1 MRLDSLILEFDHAL
15 RVLSGVLPPARKR
28 PGADL
33 PEKASFQQGD
43 DPMRRKAAALMRVN
57 HTGEV
62 CAQALYRGQ
71 AAGTANQ
78 NLRQTLSR
86 AGGEEMDHLSWTA
99 QRIGELG
106 GRTSLLNPLWYAGSY
121 CLGYT
126 AARLGDG
133 WSLGFLA
140 ETEQQ
145 VGAHLQSHTERL
157 PVDDARSQALVAA
170 MREEELGHGAQAVA
184 LGARP
189 LPGPVRCLMKV
200 SAKAMTE
207 STYWV

>member
-1 MRLDSLILEFDHAL
+1 
-15 RVLSGVLPPARKR
+15 
-28 PGADL
+28 
-33 PEKASFQQGD
+33 
-43 DPMRRKAAALMRVN
+43 
-57 HTGEV
+57 
-62 CAQALYRGQ
+62 
-71 AAGTANQ
+71 
-78 NLRQTLSR
+78 
-86 AGGEEMDHLSWTA
+86 MDHLSWTA
-99 QRIGELG
+99 QRIDELG

-157 PVDDARSQALVAA
+157 PADDARSQALVAA

-189 LPGPVRCLMKV
+189 LPGPVRCLMKAG
-200 SAKAMTE
+200 AKVMTG

>member
-1 MRLDSLILEFDHAL
+1 MQLDSLILEFDHAL
-15 RVLSGVLPPARKR
+15 RVLSGVLPPARPR
-28 PGADL
+28 PGVQL
-33 PEKASFQQGD
+33 PEKATFQQGD
-43 DPMRRKAAALMRVN
+43 DPARRQAAALMRVN

-78 NLRQTLSR
+78 DLRQTLSR

-99 QRIGELG
+99 QRIDELG

-140 ETEQQ
+140 ETERQ
-145 VGAHLQSHTERL
+145 VGVHLQSHIERL
-157 PVDDARSQALVAA
+157 PADDARSQALVTV
-170 MREEELGHGAQAVA
+170 MREEELAHGAQATA

-189 LPGPVRCLMKV
+189 LPEPVRYLMTV

-207 STYWV
+207 SSYWV

>member
-1 MRLDSLILEFDHAL
+1 MQLVALILEFDHAL
-15 RVLSGVLPPARKR
+15 RVLSGVLPPARPR
-28 PGADL
+28 PGLQL
-33 PEKASFQQGD
+33 PEKTSFQQGD
-43 DPMRRKAAALMRVN
+43 DPARRRAAALMRVN

-71 AAGTANQ
+71 AAGTANED
-78 NLRQTLSR
+78 LRKTLSS

-99 QRIGELG
+99 QRIDELG

-121 CLGYT
+121 CLGYA

-140 ETEQQ
+140 ETERQ
-145 VGAHLQSHTERL
+145 VGVHLQSHIERL
-157 PVDDARSQALVAA
+157 PADDARSQALVAA
-170 MREEELGHGAQAVA
+170 MREEELAHGAQAVA
-184 LGARP
+184 LGAKP
-189 LPGPVRCLMKV
+189 LPESVRCLMKV
-200 SAKAMTE
+200 GAKAMTG

>member
-1 MRLDSLILEFDHAL
+1 MQLDSLILEFDHAL
-15 RVLSGVLPPARKR
+15 RVLSGVLPPARPR
-28 PGADL
+28 PGVQL

-43 DPMRRKAAALMRVN
+43 DPARRQAAALMRVN

-78 NLRQTLSR
+78 DLRQTLSS

-99 QRIGELG
+99 QRIDELG

-140 ETEQQ
+140 ETERQ
-145 VGAHLQSHTERL
+145 VGVHLQSHIERL
-157 PVDDARSQALVAA
+157 PADDARSQALVTV
-170 MREEELGHGAQAVA
+170 MREEELAHGAQATA

-189 LPGPVRCLMKV
+189 LPEPVRYLMTV

-207 STYWV
+207 SSYWV

>member
-1 MRLDSLILEFDHAL
+1 MTDAERTQA
-15 RVLSGVLPPARKR
+15 G
-28 PGADL
+28 
-33 PEKASFQQGD
+33 
-43 DPMRRKAAALMRVN
+43 ALMRVN
-57 HTGEV
+57 HVGEI
-62 CAQALYRGQ
+62 CAQALYASQ
-71 AAGTANQ
+71 ALATRNPQLKTHFQHASN
-78 NLRQTLSR
+78 
-86 AGGEEMDHLSWTA
+86 EETDHLAWTEA
-99 QRIGELG
+99 RLSDLG
-106 GRTSLLNPLWYAGSY
+106 ARPSLLNPLWYAASY

-170 MREEELGHGAQAVA
+170 MREEELAHGAQAVA

-189 LPGPVRCLMKV
+189 LPAPVRCLMKV

>member
-1 MRLDSLILEFDHAL
+1 MRIRSLILEFDHAL

-71 AAGTANQ
+71 AGGTANK
-78 NLRQTLSR
+78 NLRQTLSS

-99 QRIGELG
+99 QRIDELG
-106 GRTSLLNPLWYAGSY
+106 GRTSLLNPLWYAGS
-121 CLGYT
+121 
-126 AARLGDG
+126 
-133 WSLGFLA
+133 
-140 ETEQQ
+140 
-145 VGAHLQSHTERL
+145 
-157 PVDDARSQALVAA
+157 
-170 MREEELGHGAQAVA
+170 
-184 LGARP
+184 
-189 LPGPVRCLMKV
+189 
-200 SAKAMTE
+200 
-207 STYWV
+207 